1 MKLYLA
7 DLVHNAMAG
16 GNVITGNLDFTVP
29 LNVGSVGAYVKKM
42 FQDDVDLALFKY
54 ADELLEQIDESPPTV
69 VGFSN
74 YAWNAELNAEIGRY
88 IKEYH

>member
-29 LNVGSVGAYVKKM
+29 LNVGSVGAYVKKI
-42 FQDDVDLALFKY
+42 FQDD
-54 ADELLEQIDESPPTV
+54 
-69 VGFSN
+69 
-74 YAWNAELNAEIGRY
+74 
-88 IKEYH
+88 